1 MTTAAYQG
9 EPGSNSATAAR
20 ALYPEGD
27 ELACTSFEQALE
39 AVTLGAADVA
49 VIPVDNS
56 AAGRVADVHH
66 LLPETGLFI
75 VAEYFLA
82 IRFDLM
88 GVPGATLDQVECVR
102 SHVHALGQCR
112 KVLREGGWRTRVSDD
127 TAGAAREVAELGDPR
142 HAALAPPAAARLY
155 GLDVLRP
162 EVEDDPDNTTRFV
175 VLSRDAAPTPHTGE
189 PTMTSLFFCVRNIP
203 IRFDLMGVPGAT
215 LDQVECV
222 RSHVH
227 ALGQCRKVLRE
238 GGWRTRVS
246 DDTAGAAREVAE
258 LGDPRHAALA
268 PPAAARLYG
277 LDVLRPEVEDDPDNT
292 TRFVVLSRDAA
303 PTPHTGE
310 PTMTSLFFCVRNIPS
325 ALYKALG
332 GFASSGVNLTKIESY
347 QMGAGLN
354 PSRFYVEI
362 EGHPDEERVALA
374 LHELRFYSTEVRTL
388 GVYPAHPH
396 RLKN

>member
-20 ALYPEGD
+20 ALFPDGR
-27 ELACTSFEQALE
+27 ELPCTSFEQALD

-66 LLPETGLFI
+66 LLPESGLFI

-88 GVPGATLDQVECVR
+88 GVPGVTVDQVECVR

-112 KVLREGGWRTRVSDD
+112 KILREGGWRTLVSDD

-142 HAALAPPAAARLY
+142 HAALAPPAAAELY
-155 GLDVLRP
+155 GLDVLRA

-175 VLSRDAAPTPHTGE
+175 VLSRDAA
-189 PTMTSLFFCVRNIP
+189 F
-203 IRFDLMGVPGAT
+203 A
-215 LDQVECV
+215 
-222 RSHVH
+222 
-227 ALGQCRKVLRE
+227 
-238 GGWRTRVS
+238 
-246 DDTAGAAREVAE
+246 
-258 LGDPRHAALA
+258 
-268 PPAAARLYG
+268 
-277 LDVLRPEVEDDPDNT
+277 
-292 TRFVVLSRDAA
+292 
-303 PTPHTGE
+303 PHTGE

-347 QMGAGLN
+347 QLGAGLN

-374 LHELRFYSTEVRTL
+374 LHELRFFSSEVRVL
-388 GVYPAHPH
+388 GVYPAHSH
-396 RLKN
+396 RAKS

>member
-20 ALYPEGD
+20 ALFPEARD
-27 ELACTSFEQALE
+27 WPCTSFEQALD

-66 LLPETGLFI
+66 LLPESGLFI

-88 GVPGATLDQVECVR
+88 AVPGTTLDQVECVR

-112 KVLREGGWRTRVSDD
+112 KILREGGWRTLVSDD
-127 TAGAAREVAELGDPR
+127 TAGAAREVAEVGDPR
-142 HAALAPPAAARLY
+142 HAALAPPAAAELY
-155 GLDVLRP
+155 GLEVLRA

-175 VLSRDAAPTPHTGE
+175 VLSRDAA
-189 PTMTSLFFCVRNIP
+189 F
-203 IRFDLMGVPGAT
+203 A
-215 LDQVECV
+215 
-222 RSHVH
+222 
-227 ALGQCRKVLRE
+227 
-238 GGWRTRVS
+238 
-246 DDTAGAAREVAE
+246 
-258 LGDPRHAALA
+258 
-268 PPAAARLYG
+268 
-277 LDVLRPEVEDDPDNT
+277 
-292 TRFVVLSRDAA
+292 
-303 PTPHTGE
+303 PHTGE

-347 QMGAGLN
+347 QIGAGLN

-362 EGHPDEERVALA
+362 EGHPDDERVALA
-374 LHELRFYSTEVRTL
+374 LHELRFFSSEVRIL

-396 RLKN
+396 RARS

>member
-20 ALYPEGD
+20 ALFPDGR
-27 ELACTSFEQALE
+27 ELPCTSFEQALD

-66 LLPETGLFI
+66 LLPESGLFI

-88 GVPGATLDQVECVR
+88 SVPGATLDQVECVR

-112 KVLREGGWRTRVSDD
+112 KILREGGWRTLVSDD

-142 HAALAPPAAARLY
+142 HAALAPPASAGLY
-155 GLDVLRP
+155 GLDVLRA

-175 VLSRDAAPTPHTGE
+175 VLSRDAA
-189 PTMTSLFFCVRNIP
+189 F
-203 IRFDLMGVPGAT
+203 
-215 LDQVECV
+215 
-222 RSHVH
+222 
-227 ALGQCRKVLRE
+227 
-238 GGWRTRVS
+238 
-246 DDTAGAAREVAE
+246 AAH
-258 LGDPRHAALA
+258 P
-268 PPAAARLYG
+268 
-277 LDVLRPEVEDDPDNT
+277 
-292 TRFVVLSRDAA
+292 
-303 PTPHTGE
+303 GE

-362 EGHPDEERVALA
+362 EGHPDDERVALA
-374 LHELRFYSTEVRTL
+374 LHELRFFSSEVRIL

-396 RLKN
+396 RVRS

>member
-1 MTTAAYQG
+1 MTTVAYQG

-20 ALYPEGD
+20 ALFPEGG
-27 ELACTSFEQALE
+27 ELPCTSFEQALD

-66 LLPETGLFI
+66 LLPESGLFI

-88 GVPGATLDQVECVR
+88 GVPGTTLDQVECVR

-112 KVLREGGWRTRVSDD
+112 KLLREGAWRTLVSDD

-142 HAALAPPAAARLY
+142 HAALAPPAAAELH

-175 VLSRDAAPTPHTGE
+175 VLSRDYE
-189 PTMTSLFFCVRNIP
+189 PLPV
-203 IRFDLMGVPGAT
+203 
-215 LDQVECV
+215 
-222 RSHVH
+222 
-227 ALGQCRKVLRE
+227 GQ
-238 GGWRTRVS
+238 
-246 DDTAGAAREVAE
+246 
-258 LGDPRHAALA
+258 
-268 PPAAARLYG
+268 
-277 LDVLRPEVEDDPDNT
+277 
-292 TRFVVLSRDAA
+292 
-303 PTPHTGE
+303 

-332 GFASSGVNLTKIESY
+332 GFAGSGVNLTKIESY
-347 QMGAGLN
+347 QMGAGLDA
-354 PSRFYVEI
+354 SRFYVEI

-374 LHELRFYSTEVRTL
+374 LDELRFFSSEVRLL
-388 GVYPAHPH
+388 GVYPAHPR
-396 RLKN
+396 RLKD

>member
-1 MTTAAYQG
+1 MVVAYQG

-20 ALYPEGD
+20 ALYPESRG
-27 ELACTSFEQALE
+27 LACTSFEQALD
-39 AVTLGAADVA
+39 AVTLGTAEVA

-88 GVPGATLDQVECVR
+88 AVPGTSLDQVECVR

-112 KVLREGGWRTRVSDD
+112 KVLREGGWRTLISDD

-162 EVEDDPDNTTRFV
+162 AVEDDPDNTTRFV
-175 VLSRDAAPTPHTGE
+175 VLSRDA
-189 PTMTSLFFCVRNIP
+189 SLSP
-203 IRFDLMGVPGAT
+203 ST
-215 LDQVECV
+215 
-222 RSHVH
+222 
-227 ALGQCRKVLRE
+227 
-238 GGWRTRVS
+238 
-246 DDTAGAAREVAE
+246 DD
-258 LGDPRHAALA
+258 
-268 PPAAARLYG
+268 
-277 LDVLRPEVEDDPDNT
+277 
-292 TRFVVLSRDAA
+292 
-303 PTPHTGE
+303 

-332 GFASSGVNLTKIESY
+332 GFASSAVNLTKIESY
-347 QMGAGLN
+347 QLGAGLN

-362 EGHPDEERVALA
+362 EGHPDEPRVALA
-374 LHELRFYSTEVRTL
+374 LQELRFFSSEVRVL

-396 RLKN
+396 RLGDRVS